1 MVLPVHPSDRDCT
14 PAGVVR
20 KGVVILE
27 IPENEIPA
35 IPDKPGGDCENILLR
50 LNLYIYGNYR
60 DSFPKI

>member
-35 IPDKPGGDCENILLR
+35 IPDKRGLDCESIFLTFNQHIC
-50 LNLYIYGNYR
+50 GNYGG
-60 DSFPKI
+60 SFPTI